1 MIQKSWGKGKVRL
14 ICYLGVIIVILGSTV
29 ADFVQSNTPTYLN
42 ISSCGGWSGGGGFG
56 IPQGDL
62 DYEYRIHAL
71 PQDVDYV
78 KYDIN
83 VKNINC
89 STLYLRAKV
98 EGEEGNSTPTN
109 ITSSFIYGQ
118 NEVSV
123 PLYYNVTRGEYV
135 TLFDLA
141 PYWGTAS
148 NLELDLHLNSSSYIT
163 PGIRTYVIFR
173 SPVYYG
179 IPFSPSFLLFGVI
192 CIVII
197 ELFTRKYSSLR
208 EEVRKNQELL
218 SLLKQQ
224 NQGAYETALRRLQ
237 EDHNQLLSQIQ
248 SDKKSEGDEPDA

>member
-1 MIQKSWGKGKVRL
+1 MG
-14 ICYLGVIIVILGSTV
+14 ILGISV
-29 ADFVQSNTPTYLN
+29 AGYVQLNTPMTLDS
-42 ISSCGGWSGGGGFG
+42 SSCGGWAGGGSCS
-56 IPQGDL
+56 IPRPQETL
-62 DYEYRIHAL
+62 EWEYQIHAQ
-71 PQDVDYV
+71 PRDAEYV

-83 VKNINC
+83 VQSINC
-89 STLYLRAKV
+89 STLYFRAKV
-98 EGEEGNSTPTN
+98 GGEEGNSTPTN

-163 PGIRTYVIFR
+163 PGIRTFVIFR

-179 IPFSPSFLLFGVI
+179 IPFSPSFLIFGVI

-224 NQGAYETALRRLQ
+224 NQGAYENALRQLQ
-237 EDHNQLLSQIQ
+237 EDHNQLLRQIR
-248 SDKKSEGDEPDA
+248 SVDRYEMGNENG